1 MNTNQFT
8 QKTMEALQAAQRLA
22 IEYSNQALE
31 QEHMLVALTQQQDG
45 LIPQLLT
52 KMNVDPGTFEAAA
65 AEKVSQ
71 LPHVTGS
78 GRDPDKVYISNE
90 LDQALT
96 AAEKQAQQM
105 KDEYI
110 SVEHVF
116 MGMLQRPGRVAGE
129 LFKQFGIT
137 PEKFMQV
144 LSAVRGNQR
153 VTTDNPESTYD
164 ALKKYGQDLVEAA
177 RANKLDPVIG
187 RDSEIRNVIR
197 ILSRKRKNNP
207 VLIGEAG
214 VGKTAIAE
222 GLAQRIVRGDVP
234 ENLKDRTVFSLDMGA
249 LVAGAKYRGEFEERL
264 KSVLN
269 EVKKSEGKIIL
280 FIDELHTIVG
290 AGKTDGAMDAGN
302 ILKPMLARG
311 EIQLIGA
318 TTPEEYRK
326 TIQKDSALERRFGRV
341 MVEEPTPAAAET
353 ILAGLMPRY
362 ERYHGVSIPPEAI
375 HAAVELSV
383 RYLPGRY
390 LPDKAIDLL
399 DEAAAA
405 CRIADASGNRRALT
419 PADIA
424 RVVSKAS
431 GVPAE
436 RVGEAERE
444 RLANLEQ
451 RLAAEVIG
459 QPQAVAA
466 VASAIRRS
474 RTGLR
479 ESGRPIGAM
488 LFLGPTGV
496 GKTQLA
502 RTLAKCW
509 FGSEKALL
517 RFDMSEY
524 MERHTVARLLGAP
537 PGYVGHD
544 EGGQLTEAVRR
555 RPYSVVLFDEIEK
568 AHSDIQNLLLQI
580 LEDGNLTDSQ
590 GRRADFSNT
599 IILLTSNL
607 GARCLSGQTSPLG
620 FGAAAAETRRRGQQ
634 AIQEAKEFF
643 RPELM
648 GRLDETVLFDPL
660 GPEQLAGI
668 ADRLLVELEQRAA
681 RQGYTLHH
689 TPAAAKVLAGDKV
702 PPYGARELRRTV
714 SRAVEQALADRIAA
728 GTAHPGTVY
737 TADVDA
743 DGHIILT
750 EDTLAACV

>member
-1 MNTNQFT
+1 M
-8 QKTMEALQAAQRLA
+8 
-22 IEYSNQALE
+22 
-31 QEHMLVALTQQQDG
+31 
-45 LIPQLLT
+45 
-52 KMNVDPGTFEAAA
+52 
-65 AEKVSQ
+65 
-71 LPHVTGS
+71 
-78 GRDPDKVYISNE
+78 
-90 LDQALT
+90 
-96 AAEKQAQQM
+96 
-105 KDEYI
+105 
-110 SVEHVF
+110 
-116 MGMLQRPGRVAGE
+116 
-129 LFKQFGIT
+129 
-137 PEKFMQV
+137 
-144 LSAVRGNQR
+144 
-153 VTTDNPESTYD
+153 
-164 ALKKYGQDLVEAA
+164 
-177 RANKLDPVIG
+177 
-187 RDSEIRNVIR
+187 
-197 ILSRKRKNNP
+197 
-207 VLIGEAG
+207 
-214 VGKTAIAE
+214 
-222 GLAQRIVRGDVP
+222 
-234 ENLKDRTVFSLDMGA
+234 
-249 LVAGAKYRGEFEERL
+249 
-264 KSVLN
+264 
-269 EVKKSEGKIIL
+269 
-280 FIDELHTIVG
+280 
-290 AGKTDGAMDAGN
+290 
-302 ILKPMLARG
+302 
-311 EIQLIGA
+311 
-318 TTPEEYRK
+318 
-326 TIQKDSALERRFGRV
+326 
-341 MVEEPTPAAAET
+341 
-353 ILAGLMPRY
+353 
-362 ERYHGVSIPPEAI
+362 
-375 HAAVELSV
+375 
-383 RYLPGRY
+383 
-390 LPDKAIDLL
+390 
-399 DEAAAA
+399 
-405 CRIADASGNRRALT
+405 
-419 PADIA
+419 
-424 RVVSKAS
+424 
-431 GVPAE
+431 
-436 RVGEAERE
+436 
-444 RLANLEQ
+444 
-451 RLAAEVIG
+451 IG
-459 QPQAVAA
+459 QPRAVHAVAA
-466 VASAIRRS
+466 AIRRS

-479 ESGRPIGAM
+479 ESERPIGAM

-620 FGAAAAETRRRGQQ
+620 FGAAAAETQRRGQQ